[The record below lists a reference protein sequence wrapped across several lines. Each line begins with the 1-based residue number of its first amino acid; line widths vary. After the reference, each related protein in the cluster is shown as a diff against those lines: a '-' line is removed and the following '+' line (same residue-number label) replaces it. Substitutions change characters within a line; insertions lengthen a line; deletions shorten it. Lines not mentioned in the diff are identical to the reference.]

1 MKIKKTE
8 KAMIKKH
15 APILRTLSRSRKVK
29 RNAIL
34 NEAPVTLFKAIKTL
48 HKLLVNGA
56 IPLTNTVRAK
66 IKPKTK
72 SLIRKIHTAKD
83 TKRIILQ
90 NGEGFSGILRI
101 VLPLIKGIVG
111 LV

>member
-1 MKIKKTE
+1 MKIKKNE

-29 RNAIL
+29 RNTIL
-34 NEAPVTLFKAIKTL
+34 NEAPTALFKAIKIL

-56 IPLTNTVRAK
+56 IPLTNADRAK
-66 IKPKTK
+66 MQPKTK
-72 SLIRKIHTAKD
+72 SLIRKIHAAKD
-83 TKRIILQ
+83 TKRVILQ
-90 NGEGFSGILRI
+90 NGQGFSGILRI
-101 VLPLIKGIVG
+101 VLPLIKDIVG